1 MLATGFD
8 IARAALFQDAEIAP
22 IGAPRVEVVA
32 LAKRDLKAGE
42 VVDEP
47 GGYLVYG
54 EAEAAEETA
63 RGGHLPIGVAVGAK
77 LGTRHRQGRG
87 ATYADAEGRLVDK
100 LRAEQA
106 ALFGL
111 AALGGLMRVSADPVC
126 AGLPDAAAAV
136 RAARPVRVRTPCYTI
151 DIQTMI

>member
-54 EAEAAEETA
+54 EAEAAKETA
-63 RGGHLPIGVAVGAK
+63 GGGHLPIGVRSAPSS
-77 LGTRHRQGRG
+77 G
-87 ATYADAEGRLVDK
+87 ATSPRTRCSAAGGRLVDK
-100 LRAEQA
+100 FRAEQA
-106 ALFGL
+106 AFFGL
-111 AALGGLMRVSADPVC
+111 ARSA
-126 AGLPDAAAAV
+126 A
-136 RAARPVRVRTPCYTI
+136 
-151 DIQTMI
+151 